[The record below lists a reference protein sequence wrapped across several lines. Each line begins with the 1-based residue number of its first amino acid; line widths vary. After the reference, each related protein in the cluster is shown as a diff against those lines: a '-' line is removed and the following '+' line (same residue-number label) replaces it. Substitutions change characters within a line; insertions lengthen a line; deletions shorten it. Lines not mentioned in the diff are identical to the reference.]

1 MVIATTMWPILL
13 RTFQLCV
20 ILMKQRRTLFPL
32 NNFSSPLPFGLINF
46 YSQTLFD
53 IRFLGFVY
61 LSCFSVNLY
70 SGTRL
75 NRRRIFEKVI
85 LSPCWLFSSWG
96 YLLYDL
102 F

>member
-1 MVIATTMWPILL
+1 
-13 RTFQLCV
+13 
-20 ILMKQRRTLFPL
+20 MKQRRTLFPL